1 MAVDPESQSELAQ
14 ADGDAA
20 LSALAEWSAARA
32 PQARQRLRHQA
43 QQLRDAMAAAGELS
57 PHAALPA
64 AGDNL
69 SADG

>member
-1 MAVDPESQSELAQ
+1 MAVDPETRQEFDQ

-20 LSALAEWSAARA
+20 LYALAEWSAAHA

-57 PHAALPA
+57 PHAAPPS